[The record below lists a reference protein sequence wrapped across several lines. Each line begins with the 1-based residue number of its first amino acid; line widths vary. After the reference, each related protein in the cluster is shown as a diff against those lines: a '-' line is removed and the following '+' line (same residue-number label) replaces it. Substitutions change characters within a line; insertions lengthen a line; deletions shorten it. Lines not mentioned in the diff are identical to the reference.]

1 MMEAE
6 YMALTDTAKE
16 IKWICQLFDELHYRI
31 TPRPS
36 TIFRT
41 DNQGAL
47 ALAKNP
53 VHHTR
58 SKHIDIKH
66 HYIRETIAQGI
77 VWLEH
82 VSTSDM
88 AADFLT
94 KPLGRVR
101 LQKCLSLI
109 GMK

>member
-6 YMALTDTAKE
+6 YMALTDAAKE
-16 IKWICQLFDELHYRI
+16 IKWIRQLFDELHYEI

-36 TIFRT
+36 TVFKM
-41 DNQGAL
+41 DNQGTL
-47 ALAKNP
+47 ALAKNL
-53 VHHTR
+53 VHHTL

-82 VSTSDM
+82 VSTSNM
-88 AADFLT
+88 AVDFLI
-94 KPLGRVR
+94 KPLGHVR
-101 LQKCLSLI
+101 LQKSLSLI
-109 GMK
+109 SMK